1 MSILWN
7 GECLDWINPTRGIRQ
22 GDPVSFYIFV
32 LCMER
37 LGHIINKV
45 ASGGEWKPI
54 KLSRLG
60 PPLSHL
66 FFADDLILFTKASVE
81 QLKVV
86 LDCLNL
92 FMDCSGQKVNY
103 QKSQLFVSKNV
114 DINLTRQLSQ
124 ISRIPLISKL
134 GRYLGVNSI
143 HGIVTQDLF
152 SNVVESIT
160 CRLEGWK
167 MKILSSVGR
176 QVLVRSVLN
185 TVPFYTMQTTL
196 IPMGICYKIEMLMRR
211 FLWGGTSQQRATSLV
226 SCDKVTTSI
235 DWGGIYYR
243 RSKVFGQMF

>member
-1 MSILWN
+1 
-7 GECLDWINPTRGIRQ
+7 
-22 GDPVSFYIFV
+22 
-32 LCMER
+32 MER

-45 ASGGEWKPI
+45 VSGGEWKPI

-66 FFADDLILFTKASVE
+66 FFAYVDLILFTEASVE

-124 ISRIPLISKL
+124 ISRIPLISNL
-134 GRYLGVNSI
+134 GRYLAVNSI
-143 HGIVTQDLF
+143 HGRVTQDLF

-160 CRLEGWK
+160 SRLEGWK
-167 MKILSSVGR
+167 MKILSLVGR

-185 TVPFYTMQTTL
+185 TIPFGWRVWRCTKSPPWTPL
-196 IPMGICYKIEMLMRR
+196 R
-211 FLWGGTSQQRATSLV
+211 
-226 SCDKVTTSI
+226 
-235 DWGGIYYR
+235 
-243 RSKVFGQMF
+243 

>member
-1 MSILWN
+1 M
-7 GECLDWINPTRGIRQ
+7 
-22 GDPVSFYIFV
+22 
-32 LCMER
+32 
-37 LGHIINKV
+37 
-45 ASGGEWKPI
+45 
-54 KLSRLG
+54 
-60 PPLSHL
+60 
-66 FFADDLILFTKASVE
+66 
-81 QLKVV
+81 

-92 FMDCSGQKVNY
+92 FMDCSGQNVNY

-124 ISRIPLISKL
+124 ISRIHLISNL

-143 HGIVTQDLF
+143 HGRVTQDLF
-152 SNVVESIT
+152 SNVVESIAS
-160 CRLEGWK
+160 RLEGWK

-226 SCDKVTTSI
+226 ICDKVTTSI